1 MSSPALPARSPARSP
16 WLFSKGTDLLLFGG
30 STAVALLFLG
40 IGHATG
46 LLDGDAPPW
55 LFLVA
60 VVGVDVAHVWSTG
73 WRVLSEGHEASR
85 RLWLY
90 AGVPVAAWCAGVAAY
105 SVSALFFWRVLA
117 YLAVFHFMRQQYGWV
132 ALYRRKNGEG
142 GEGRGGR
149 LLDAAAIYGATL
161 TPLLFWHA
169 HLPRSFQWFLKGDF
183 LTGLPAGVS
192 RAAFVVYA
200 GIFAAWIGKEI
211 ARSRE
216 GRPVSWGKIL
226 IVVSTAATW
235 FLGIVVFDS
244 DYAFTVLNVFVHGIP
259 YMGLVWFTSKS
270 CAEARREAGE
280 PLSLTDRIAP
290 KVAAFLAPLLLI
302 AFAEEW
308 GWDRLVW
315 HDHAMLFPGPSFDP
329 GALLLAL
336 IVPLLALPQA
346 THYVWD
352 AFLWKIKPA
361 NEAAVFAMGIR

>member
-1 MSSPALPARSPARSP
+1 MTSRVNSP
-16 WLFSKGTDLLLFGG
+16 WLFGQRSDLLLFGG

-60 VVGVDVAHVWSTG
+60 VVGVDVAHVWSTL
-73 WRVLSEGHEASR
+73 WRVLAEGHEASR

-90 AGVPVAAWCAGVAAY
+90 AGVPLAAFALGVLAY
-105 SVSALFFWRVLA
+105 SVSPLFFWRVLA

-142 GEGRGGR
+142 REGR
-149 LLDAAAIYGATL
+149 LLDSAAIYGATL

-169 HLPRSFQWFLKGDF
+169 HLPRKFQWFLKGDF
-183 LTGLPAGVS
+183 LSGLPDGAS

-200 GIFAAWIGKEI
+200 GIFAAWIGQEL
-211 ARSRE
+211 ARARA
-216 GRPVSWGKIL
+216 GRPVSWGKVL

-259 YMGLVWFTSKS
+259 YMGLVWFTSR
-270 CAEARREAGE
+270 ARAAARLGAGRK
-280 PLSLTDRIAP
+280 PSLADRMLPRFAL
-290 KVAAFLAPLLLI
+290 FLAPLLLV

-315 HDHAMLFPGPSFDP
+315 HDHAVLFPGPAVDP

-352 AFLWKIKPA
+352 AFLWKVEPA
-361 NEAAVFAMGIR
+361 NEAAVAALGIR